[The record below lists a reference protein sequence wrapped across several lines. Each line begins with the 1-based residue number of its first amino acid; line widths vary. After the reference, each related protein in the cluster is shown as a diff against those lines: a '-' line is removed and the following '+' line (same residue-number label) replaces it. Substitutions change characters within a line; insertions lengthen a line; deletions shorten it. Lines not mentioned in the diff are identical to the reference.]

1 MGEQNRIGQT
11 IASPICS
18 LLRLSTNWKT
28 VMRSSLVDAPLVV
41 STDGT
46 AGPYIT
52 VTTDQLE
59 PVVKALRVRDI
70 VVEVD
75 DDAVMLN
82 GRPALAVIDL
92 SHGADVDKVQGILDG
107 LAATWRDA
115 RVKIK
120 PAPASQNELIVKFSP
135 EESSEVIQRL
145 DAVPPA
151 GWTRRYE
158 IEQRIRKMR
167 IARAGS
173 YCFIKDFESSLG
185 EVAVWLRTRGP
196 GELYVSMIL
205 PLRSRESLSMEQYN
219 QILGD
224 FERTFIEPLMNGLK
238 KHVFNYQIR
247 TEPMLEDVL
256 SPDSMTR
263 LKSFS
268 ATANKAML
276 HPLDVQRWRVFIVRT
291 HLEDAVVDLS
301 LLSDWL
307 QGEGWPE
314 EQRASLID
322 EYKLGRSILSVYD
335 EERVER

>member
-1 MGEQNRIGQT
+1 
-11 IASPICS
+11 
-18 LLRLSTNWKT
+18 
-28 VMRSSLVDAPLVV
+28 
-41 STDGT
+41 
-46 AGPYIT
+46 
-52 VTTDQLE
+52 
-59 PVVKALRVRDI
+59 
-70 VVEVD
+70 
-75 DDAVMLN
+75 
-82 GRPALAVIDL
+82 
-92 SHGADVDKVQGILDG
+92 
-107 LAATWRDA
+107 
-115 RVKIK
+115 
-120 PAPASQNELIVKFSP
+120 
-135 EESSEVIQRL
+135 
-145 DAVPPA
+145 
-151 GWTRRYE
+151 
-158 IEQRIRKMR
+158 
-167 IARAGS
+167 
-173 YCFIKDFESSLG
+173 
-185 EVAVWLRTRGP
+185 
-196 GELYVSMIL
+196 
-205 PLRSRESLSMEQYN
+205 MEQYN